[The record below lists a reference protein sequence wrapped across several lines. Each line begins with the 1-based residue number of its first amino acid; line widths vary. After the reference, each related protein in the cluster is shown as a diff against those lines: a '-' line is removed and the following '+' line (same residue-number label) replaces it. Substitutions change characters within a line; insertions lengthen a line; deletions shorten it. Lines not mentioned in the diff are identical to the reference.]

1 MKQEA
6 YVLVRVDF
14 DSSEDPHDIISRA
27 DCKFNCKEIKDA
39 EIVEVCIDAIYP
51 YIAS

>member
-6 YVLVRVDF
+6 YVLVRVNF
-14 DSSEDPHDIISRA
+14 DSSADPHDVISQS
-27 DCKFNCKEIKDA
+27 DCKFNCQEIQDA
-39 EIVEVCIDAIYP
+39 EIVEVCTDAIHP